1 MCVLVIQWPFS
12 TSFSSPI
19 TSRRKG
25 GTRHLTKN
33 SVRINRRIL
42 PFSSNCNLLPERII
56 HTANNPRVVS
66 HFLEMKLNT
75 LYIFERSSFS
85 HRYSTFSFFFF
96 FLFSVIKFEIPFDPK
111 EGNVRFDYKIY
122 KSRRKKISL
131 FRLLIN
137 NLMFYLLERT
147 YEYIL
152 TFCVSKKLFLQ

>member
-1 MCVLVIQWPFS
+1 M
-12 TSFSSPI
+12 
-19 TSRRKG
+19 
-25 GTRHLTKN
+25 TKN

-42 PFSSNCNLLPERII
+42 PFSSNCNLLPEHRRII

-85 HRYSTFSFFFF
+85 HRYTRRFL
-96 FLFSVIKFEIPFDPK
+96 LFSVIKFEIPFDPK

-122 KSRRKKISL
+122 KSRHAKISL
-131 FRLLIN
+131 FRLLI

-152 TFCVSKKLFLQ
+152 TFCVSKKLFLR

>member
-42 PFSSNCNLLPERII
+42 PFSSNCNSLPEHRRII

-96 FLFSVIKFEIPFDPK
+96 FLFSVIKFDLIQRRAMFDSITK
-111 EGNVRFDYKIY
+111 YIKVGVRKSLYFDC
-122 KSRRKKISL
+122 
-131 FRLLIN
+131 LLITWCFTFLN
-137 NLMFYLLERT
+137 VLTNT
-147 YEYIL
+147 Y
-152 TFCVSKKLFLQ
+152 